1 MHSRSTLLVVVVLG
15 LFSRL
20 HAEVPQFRSG
30 VELVPVTVTVTD
42 RQGRYITDLRA
53 EEFSLSDNGVPA
65 RAELFERQRAAVA
78 LVIVVDSSSSMSDR
92 LPALKQAAA
101 NLLKS
106 LRPGDSAAIV
116 DCDAS
121 ATLIAPMSDD
131 VAAVGA
137 ALETV
142 TAGGTT
148 ALHDAVLR
156 ASMELEASVRTRGA
170 QPQRPVIV
178 VFSDGADTAS
188 SAAANDVL
196 ERAEQD
202 GTAVY
207 PITLGT
213 AGSHPRRGIAAVLQN
228 QGARALHRLADVT
241 GGRMFAPSSV
251 AELHVV
257 FKQLEEEL
265 RSQYL
270 LGFTP
275 PPTTAGERRRI
286 NVAVRR
292 AGVTVRARAAYLM
305 E

>member
-1 MHSRSTLLVVVVLG
+1 VHSRSTLLVVVVLG